1 MDRRRLLQIVVV
13 ALAAALLLESAA
25 LAVQWRSL
33 AASRQREAAARR
45 ELADAQRRMAEAE
58 RGRQGATGGSGAA
71 TGDLLDRLGEL
82 LGGGDA
88 GGLGDLLGGGLGADC
103 AEALADAAPGGPT
116 GGGQDQAGDPVAQ
129 VRAIARTVE
138 RLRGLRFRRLPR
150 PTFVSRG
157 ELGRRAA
164 ASVGEYPDAQAD
176 ADGRALVALGAL
188 PPGSDLKALLRRALG
203 AAVAGFYDPESGELV
218 VGAPGAGTGTGGAGR
233 RLGPAERVTLAHE
246 LEHALADQRL
256 GLPAAVERPPA
267 GQADAALGAL
277 AVVEGDATLTMQRYS
292 LASLGLADQLSML
305 AQALP
310 AQGQLDRL
318 PAYLAQ
324 RLTFPYL
331 QGMAFVCRLH
341 ADGGWAAVDRAY
353 DRPPA
358 TSAQVLFPERY
369 AAGERAADPRDPPAP
384 PAPWRQAGRETFGA
398 ADLLWLFQA
407 PGGDKARALDGAMGR
422 VAAWAGGE
430 LLTFA
435 DGDRTAVGLALAERA
450 GAGGLCGSMRA
461 WYQAAFPEGRAVA
474 AAAGE
479 AMARQGRTGHA
490 VLRCQGGEVRLG
502 VAPDLDTAR
511 ALAA

>member
-1 MDRRRLLQIVVV
+1 VDRRRLLRVVVV
-13 ALAAALLLESAA
+13 ALAAALLLESVA
-25 LAVQWRSL
+25 LAVQWRGL
-33 AASRQREAAARR
+33 AASRQREAATRR
-45 ELADAQRRMAEAE
+45 ELADAQRRLAELE
-58 RGRQGATGGSGAA
+58 RARGATGGSGGA

-88 GGLGDLLGGGLGADC
+88 GGLGDLLGGGTEAAAC
-103 AEALADAAPGGPT
+103 AEALADAAPGGPSA
-116 GGGQDQAGDPVAQ
+116 GGQDQAGDPAAQ

-150 PTFVSRG
+150 PTFVSQG

-164 ASVGEYPDAQAD
+164 ASVEEYPAAQAN
-176 ADGRALVALGAL
+176 ADGRALAALGAL
-188 PPGSDLKALLRRALG
+188 PPGSDLKALLRKALG
-203 AAVAGFYDPESGELV
+203 SSVAGFYDPESGELV
-218 VGAPGAGTGTGGAGR
+218 VGSPGAGAAGAGR
-233 RLGPAERVTLAHE
+233 GLGPAERVTLAHE

-318 PAYLAQ
+318 PAYLGQ

-331 QGMAFVCRLH
+331 QGMAFVCGLH

-353 DRPPA
+353 DQPPA

-369 AAGERAADPRDPPAP
+369 AAGERAVDPRDPPAP

-407 PGGDKARALDGAMGR
+407 PGGDKGRALEGAMGR

-430 LLTFA
+430 LVTFA
-435 DGDRTAVGLALAERA
+435 DGDRTAVGLALAEHA
-450 GAGGLCGSMRA
+450 GTGGLCGSMQA

-479 AMARQGRTGHA
+479 ALARQGRTGHA

-502 VAPDLDTAR
+502 VAPDLATAR